1 MFCPNCGTKNADD
14 AVFCENCGTRI
25 LEENPVQEQSSGV
38 RLNKEEPLQGAA
50 GVQPG
55 VQNAV
60 PYQAQPGM
68 QNAMAQPA
76 QQKKPFRLS
85 KKLIAVIAAVA
96 AVIIAIVVFVN
107 VGKSVT
113 DYKKIAAKYV
123 KAVEEG
129 DWDKAYGLMNLP
141 EGEFLTKEAFIKAN
155 EEESSVKITNIN
167 VKDTGDLKNLL
178 EDKESTTGNKSVI
191 VTYSYP
197 GSSSNIEYITL
208 DQLGSKFLFFF
219 NKYKVSS
226 DGIVAFD
233 SIIKVPVGSKLYIND
248 VAVADSYKS
257 STKSTEK
264 IDYYVIPYLF
274 QGNNTVK
281 VVSEYTQDLEE
292 VVYFS
297 GQGDSY
303 SVSATSLSFKSDMVE
318 AVKAQAKNDLEKIA
332 AAAVAQKNFSEIGLT
347 TLSSA
352 ESTLNNSYTRNALG
366 DCHSSYRDVKS
377 LSLESVSAS
386 VSSNNIS
393 IDSSDGLPYIRVSLS
408 YGLKGTYV
416 YRSNNETKE
425 GKDSS
430 SSSVFTYKYSDGQ
443 WRMCKMNISL
453 YIS

>member
-25 LEENPVQEQSSGV
+25 LEENPAPIPVQSSGMN
-38 RLNKEEPLQGAA
+38 LNKGAS
-50 GVQPG
+50 
-55 VQNAV
+55 
-60 PYQAQPGM
+60 
-68 QNAMAQPA
+68 
-76 QQKKPFRLS
+76 FRLS

-96 AVIIAIVVFVN
+96 AVVIAIIVLVN

-129 DWDKAYGLMNLP
+129 NWDKAYSLMNLP

-155 EEESSVKITNIN
+155 EGESGVEITNIN
-167 VKDTGDLKNLL
+167 VKDTSDLKNLL
-178 EDKESTTGNKSVI
+178 GDEESATGNKSVI

-197 GSSSNIEYITL
+197 GSSSNVEYITL
-208 DQLGSKFLFFF
+208 DKLGSKFLFFF

-233 SIIKVPVGSKLYIND
+233 SIIKVPVGSKLYING
-248 VAVADSYKS
+248 VEVADSYKS

-274 QGNNTVK
+274 QGDNTVK
-281 VVSEYTQDLEE
+281 VVSDYAQDLEE

-297 GQGDSY
+297 GKGDSY
-303 SVSATSLSFKSDMVE
+303 SVSTSSLSFKEDMVE
-318 AVKAQAKNDLEKIA
+318 AIKAQAKSDLEKIA
-332 AAAVAQKNFSEIGLT
+332 AAAVAQKSFSEIGLT
-347 TLSSA
+347 SLSSA
-352 ESTLNNSYTRNALG
+352 ESSLSSAYTKYAVG

-386 VSSNNIS
+386 VNSNNIS
-393 IDSSDGLPYIRVSLS
+393 IDTNDGLPYIRVSLS
-408 YGLKGTYV
+408 YSLKGTYV
-416 YRSNNETKE
+416 YKSNNETKD
-425 GKDSS
+425 GKSS
-430 SSSVFTYKYSDGQ
+430 SASSTLTYKYNDGQ
-443 WRMCKMNISL
+443 WRMCKMSIGL